1 MIIQLL
7 FSDPLVY
14 FMAAV
19 SITLALTV
27 HEYAHAQAADFLGD
41 HTARDLGR
49 LTVNPL
55 AHLDPIG
62 ALLIFT
68 IGFGWGRPVPSNIL
82 NIKDKRWGP
91 AMIAAAGPGAN
102 FLMAILV
109 AIVLRLVGFSNPGL
123 ARFFLTFIW
132 LNVLLGVFNLIPV
145 PPLDGSHLLFAF
157 LGRKADAYRIALL
170 RGGVW
175 SLFLAIL
182 FMMYFGIPFIVE
194 PILKLFNLIVGG
206 PVF

>member
-7 FSDPLVY
+7 FSNPLAY

-19 SITLALTV
+19 SIALALSI

-55 AHLDPIG
+55 KHLDPIG

-68 IGFGWGRPVPSNIL
+68 IGFGWGKPVPFNIL

-91 AMIAAAGPGAN
+91 AIIAAAGPGAN

-109 AIVLRLVGFSNPGL
+109 TIVWRFVGFSNPGL
-123 ARFFLTFIW
+123 TNFFFYFVF

-145 PPLDGSHLLFAF
+145 TPLDGSHILFAF
-157 LGRKADAYRIALL
+157 LGSKADAYRMALM
-170 RGGVW
+170 RGGIW

-182 FMMYFGIPFIVE
+182 FMMYFGIPYIVQ
-194 PILKLFNLIVGG
+194 PVLSLFNLIIGG
-206 PVF
+206 RVF